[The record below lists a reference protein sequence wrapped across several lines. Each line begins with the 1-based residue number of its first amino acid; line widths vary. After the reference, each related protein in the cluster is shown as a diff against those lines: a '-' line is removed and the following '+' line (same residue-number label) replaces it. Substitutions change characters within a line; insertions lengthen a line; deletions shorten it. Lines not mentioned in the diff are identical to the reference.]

1 LTELGPIVVGKG
13 DKGVEV
19 QICSVAK
26 ESLEEEYQIRNL
38 SFIAEGE

>member
-1 LTELGPIVVGKG
+1 LEKETKVLTSKSVFPI
-13 DKGVEV
+13 
-19 QICSVAK
+19 K